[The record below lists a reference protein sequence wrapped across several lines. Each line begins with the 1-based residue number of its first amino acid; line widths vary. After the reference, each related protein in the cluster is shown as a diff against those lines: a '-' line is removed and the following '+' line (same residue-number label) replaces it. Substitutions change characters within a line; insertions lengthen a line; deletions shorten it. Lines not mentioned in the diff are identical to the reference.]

1 MFHQGSHIAHQ
12 RLDQRLVFLA
22 YRGSLFGADKG
33 QDPRKTKQGFGS
45 ACRHFPNLAQ
55 GEQRVLQ
62 LVTAP
67 LHLEIGLGGAEGG
80 LARLIHIRAD
90 FFQNIGNPIHDLFEQ
105 MQHDRIC

>member
-67 LHLEIGLGGAEGG
+67 LHLEIGLGGSEG
-80 LARLIHIRAD
+80 
-90 FFQNIGNPIHDLFEQ
+90 
-105 MQHDRIC
+105 